1 MHLDQEAGDDTAALG
16 RLIRAR
22 RSINLFMPEPV
33 PLTELEAAIDV
44 ARWAPNHRLTEPW
57 KFYVVGPR
65 MKEAIARCAAD
76 FEAESKGE
84 RAGEARYK
92 RLIDVP
98 GYFVVTSRIG
108 NDELTDR
115 EDYAATCCA
124 VQNLCLYLWQR
135 GIGTKWTTGAITREP
150 RFYELLGI
158 DAARET
164 VVGFFW
170 YGRAKVVPE
179 QQRKAVAESIVYLD

>member
-1 MHLDQEAGDDTAALG
+1 MSVGNEAGNEALALG
-16 RLIRAR
+16 SLMRAR
-22 RSINLFMPEPV
+22 RSINLFADEAVPV
-33 PLTELEAAIDV
+33 AALEEAIEV

-57 KFYVVGPR
+57 KFYVIGPA

-92 RLIDVP
+92 RLSEVP
-98 GYFVVTSRIG
+98 AFFIVTSRIG
-108 NDELTDR
+108 TDELTDR

-124 VQNLCLYLWQR
+124 VQNLCLYLWQL
-135 GIGTKWTTGAITREP
+135 GIGTKWTTGAITRES
-150 RFYELLGI
+150 RFYDLLGI
-158 DAARET
+158 DATRET

-179 QQRKAVAESIVYLD
+179 QKRKAAAESIVYLA